1 MDPLYEKEQA
11 GEDREPVSLR
21 ERLRTF
27 LFSRYFS
34 ATLLGVAALVLVVF
48 VTKNLHSSKT
58 TIHEETDVNQQD
70 LLHKESKPFQADTV
84 AQKGETDSSTQKRSL
99 EHWTKQ
105 SHTLPGAEVTI
116 FEEKREPD
124 QATQLIEYRFYFPDA
139 FVDLSALVDGLISG
153 FAFTKVRRL
162 KIRRIPGVVERS
174 FIGALG
180 GVPDQRVEIIATQQ
194 RWRQQVFVLAT
205 PVERFEVIGGRELLE
220 ETFFSEARLER
231 VSAPMR
237 EREQLLAS
245 GDPNEV
251 LAKNIHGVPLTESL
265 FGTLVRL
272 TENMVGTLLVTHEIK
287 EFREKLVRAWR
298 SDDSA
303 EVAQDVLETKLATMK
318 SKDMIKQ
325 IQLSEALFIET
336 YLQEKQKKEFSP
348 MITLALKIDPVVAE
362 YNGTVLTERALEAR
376 LQSVALWYEWSG
388 ADGGEIAAAV
398 AEVRRLLTANYES
411 LPQSSREKLH
421 NAVSRTIRLLAGAQ
435 HLSPPQRI
443 EKANEAYISS
453 NKSASPIVLAEY
465 FEEEMARTD
474 LQNEIFNFVEM
485 MGGLDALRSVVD

>member
-70 LLHKESKPFQADTV
+70 LLHKESKPLQADTV
-84 AQKGETDSSTQKRSL
+84 AQKGETDSPTQKRSL

-180 GVPDQRVEIIATQQ
+180 GCQISGLKLSQRSSDGDNRYLSLPHLLSALKLSVVE
-194 RWRQQVFVLAT
+194 
-205 PVERFEVIGGRELLE
+205 
-220 ETFFSEARLER
+220 
-231 VSAPMR
+231 
-237 EREQLLAS
+237 
-245 GDPNEV
+245 NY
-251 LAKNIHGVPLTESL
+251 
-265 FGTLVRL
+265 
-272 TENMVGTLLVTHEIK
+272 
-287 EFREKLVRAWR
+287 
-298 SDDSA
+298 
-303 EVAQDVLETKLATMK
+303 
-318 SKDMIKQ
+318 SKKR
-325 IQLSEALFIET
+325 
-336 YLQEKQKKEFSP
+336 FSP
-348 MITLALKIDPVVAE
+348 KHV
-362 YNGTVLTERALEAR
+362 
-376 LQSVALWYEWSG
+376 WS
-388 ADGGEIAAAV
+388 E
-398 AEVRRLLTANYES
+398 
-411 LPQSSREKLH
+411 
-421 NAVSRTIRLLAGAQ
+421 
-435 HLSPPQRI
+435 
-443 EKANEAYISS
+443 
-453 NKSASPIVLAEY
+453 
-465 FEEEMARTD
+465 
-474 LQNEIFNFVEM
+474 
-485 MGGLDALRSVVD
+485 